1 MNAENLNV
9 TAGTAN
15 LQTQVPGAPAT
26 VSSAAEVT
34 GGVAAGSFVETDI
47 DDELFQFNSD
57 DTASRKAGQGKQPGS
72 GALHDR

>member
-34 GGVAAGSFVETDI
+34 GGIAAGLLWRLISTTNFFSSTQMI
-47 DDELFQFNSD
+47 L
-57 DTASRKAGQGKQPGS
+57 R
-72 GALHDR
+72 

>member
-34 GGVAAGSFVETDI
+34 GGVAAGSLWRQTSMTNFFSSTQMT
-47 DDELFQFNSD
+47 L
-57 DTASRKAGQGKQPGS
+57 R
-72 GALHDR
+72 